1 MADALRVDAL
11 VEEVD
16 IIDLEK
22 YIAQTD
28 NEDLILVYQNLLKGS
43 QNHLR
48 AFSSTLER
56 QTGEI

>member
-1 MADALRVDAL
+1 LADALRVDAL

>member
-1 MADALRVDAL
+1 MDAL